1 MRLVAKKG
9 LVTAMAAGGVLAA
22 AAGYAQA
29 DSGAQGTSVGSPG
42 LLSGDLVQLPVHV
55 PVNVCGNTVNVVGV
69 LNPAYGNACAN
80 TSSGTG
86 AGGGAGTGSTNSGG
100 AHAGGS
106 AAGSPGVGS
115 GLTVQ
120 LPVHV
125 PVNVSGNSV
134 GAVSVLNPTTGN
146 TSVNGSAP
154 APVTRST
161 PPAAPVTPKPVAHPV
176 RPETAHVLP
185 ARASLAHTG
194 AGGIGYEAAASAVS
208 LLGGL
213 LLYRRFRPGRRG

>member
-55 PVNVCGNTVNVVGV
+55 PVNVCGNTVNVIGL
-69 LNPAYGNACAN
+69 LNPASGNACAN
-80 TSSGTG
+80 TSSGAG
-86 AGGGAGTGSTNSGG
+86 AGSGATDSGG
-100 AHAGGS
+100 SHATGE
-106 AAGSPGVGS
+106 AARSPGVGS
-115 GLTVQ
+115 GLAVQ

-146 TSVNGSAP
+146 TSVNGSVPPPVTPPAPP
-154 APVTRST
+154 APVVA
-161 PPAAPVTPKPVAHPV
+161 PPRPVSHPV
-176 RPETAHVLP
+176 RVETAHVLP
-185 ARASLAHTG
+185 AEASLAHTG
-194 AGGIGYEAAASAVS
+194 TSAIGYEAAASAAS
-208 LLGGL
+208 LLAGVV
-213 LLYRRFRPGRRG
+213 LYRRFRPGRRG